1 MTEQTTPARYSS
13 RLQQIRDQLDK
24 VINNNQFVNILPAL
38 HANDY
43 DFYLE
48 SVIKLN
54 GMHHGEIYYR
64 GREVR
69 KIGDNNATK

>member
-1 MTEQTTPARYSS
+1 MTMNETTPARWSQ
-13 RLQQIRDQLDK
+13 RLHQIRLLFDDL
-24 VINNNQFVNILPAL
+24 IARNNAIATLPAL
-38 HANDY
+38 RANDY

-54 GMHHGEIYYR
+54 GMHSGAIYYR

-69 KIGDNNATK
+69 KMGNNK